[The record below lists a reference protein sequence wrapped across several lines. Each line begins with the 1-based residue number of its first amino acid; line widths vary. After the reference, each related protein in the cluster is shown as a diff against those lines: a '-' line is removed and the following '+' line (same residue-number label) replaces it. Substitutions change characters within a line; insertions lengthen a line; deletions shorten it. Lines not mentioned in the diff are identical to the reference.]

1 MAVGPLYTT
10 VESVKVRLANKVQ
23 FQSGSTPIEGELPN
37 DLLCQLINDAET
49 EVEQDLR
56 SRYMIPFQSV
66 RTGSYAD
73 LPDHTKRAIRVAV
86 DLRCVVMILETDF
99 GRGSHINSE
108 GYVKSTADHYEGYVN
123 KLLGQDKEAADK
135 ENKRHRFSPPLEDLR
150 LATTNKEADDGYKG
164 MIINTDAN
172 IRGAETYA
180 KESINNPAASYV
192 ARRLTN
198 PAGG

>member
-23 FQSGSTPIEGELPN
+23 FQSGTTPVEGELPN

-56 SRYMIPFQSV
+56 TRYAVPFQSV

-99 GRGSHINSE
+99 GRGTHINSE
-108 GYVKSTADHYEGYVN
+108 GYVKATSDHYEGYVN
-123 KLLGQDKEAADK
+123 KLLGQDKEGVSKD
-135 ENKRHRFSPPLEDLR
+135 RYRYSPPLEDL
-150 LATTNKEADDGYKG
+150 LLSPTNKKADDGYKG

-172 IRGAETYA
+172 IRGAEQYA
-180 KESINNPAASYV
+180 VEQINNPAASYV